1 MDFNKKLKLLN
12 PEARKKMSSLIEEL
26 KNSIDY
32 LYEIATIDEKTGV
45 YNHNFFKTISEIELS
60 KAKRGLEPLSLL
72 MIDIDDFKKINT
84 NYGHL
89 TGDAILKRIGDLL
102 KDSLRKYD
110 IVSRFGGEEFIV
122 LFPETTLQRAKMVSE
137 RLRKKVLA
145 DKKLKR
151 YNVTF
156 SGGLTEYQKNDN
168 LIKIKSRADKSLYVA
183 KNKGKNRIE
192 SWSRKITT

>member
-12 PEARKKMSSLIEEL
+12 PEARKKMSMLIQEL
-26 KNSIDY
+26 KNSLDY

-110 IVSRFGGEEFIV
+110 IVFDFMA
-122 LFPETTLQRAKMVSE
+122 PP
-137 RLRKKVLA
+137 
-145 DKKLKR
+145 
-151 YNVTF
+151 
-156 SGGLTEYQKNDN
+156 
-168 LIKIKSRADKSLYVA
+168 
-183 KNKGKNRIE
+183 RIE
-192 SWSRKITT
+192 LGAPLRERGILPLDYGAFN